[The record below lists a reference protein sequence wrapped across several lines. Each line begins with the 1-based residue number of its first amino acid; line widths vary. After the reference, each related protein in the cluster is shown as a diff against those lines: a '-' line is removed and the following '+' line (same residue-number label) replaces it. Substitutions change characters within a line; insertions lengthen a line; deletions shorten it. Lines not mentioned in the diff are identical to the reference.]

1 MWRKGRAIPAAPPV
15 RRKAGKARLE
25 ARSLSRNWL
34 SLKKTRM
41 SARWFQPKFD
51 WDSIRARVAGFR
63 MDRNFPVRVSRPKSC
78 SSRAQIWKRS
88 VAELIKFTPSKLQLP
103 LRDLENLKSG
113 RSRPR
118 PLLSSRGDRAPREQ
132 RARDLNSIYSI

>member
-63 MDRNFPVRVSRPKSC
+63 MDPSFLVRVSRLKSC
-78 SSRAQIWKRS
+78 SNRAKIWKRS
-88 VAELIKFTPSKLQLP
+88 AAELIKFTQI
-103 LRDLENLKSG
+103 G
-113 RSRPR
+113 RASCRER
-118 PLLSSRGDRAPREQ
+118 VEIACVGDC
-132 RARDLNSIYSI
+132 